1 MFLVVSLAQ
10 QLPKHVPDNPFSIP
24 TYSYLNSVPPNRTA
38 IQAIAA
44 MGSIIP
50 TQAVDLRSI
59 GESPVGQVLRTTP
72 LNSLSL
78 AALTDP
84 PDQANIYQGQ
94 TTSI

>member
-1 MFLVVSLAQ
+1 MFLAISLSKE
-10 QLPKHVPDNPFSIP
+10 LPKHVPDNPFSIP
-24 TYSYLNSVPPNRTA
+24 SYSYLNSVPPNRTA
-38 IQAIAA
+38 IQAITA

-59 GESPVGQVLRTTP
+59 RESIVCLVLCTTP
-72 LNSLSL
+72 LNSLPL

-84 PDQANIYQGQ
+84 PDQANVYQGQ